1 MPILGR
7 NVESWQLLEVINDL
21 EARIRSLEQGPVESS
36 DVKSI
41 IVGEA
46 ALVMKKDGTIELRG
60 KDITIRA
67 SGKIDIRASRD
78 LTLKGSKIVD
88 N

>member
-7 NVESWQLLEVINDL
+7 NVETWQLLEVINDL
-21 EARIRSLEQGPVESS
+21 EARIRGLERGPSEPT
-36 DVKSI
+36 DIKT
-41 IVGEA
+41 IVVGDA
-46 ALVMKKDGTIELRG
+46 ALIMKKDGTVELRG

-67 SGKIDIRASRD
+67 TGKIDIRANQD